1 MSRVGNMPISIP
13 NGVEI
18 NVSDG
23 LLSVKGPKG
32 RLTRQIHPAV
42 VLTVGKDTISL
53 SVSDESRESKAIHGL
68 SRMLVANMVTG
79 VSNGFEKTLEI
90 VGVGYR
96 AELQGKTAV
105 LNVGYSQPVHFDLP
119 EGVEARIEKTKIIL
133 SSIDKELLG
142 LTAAKIRGIRRPEPY
157 KGKGIKYAD
166 EVIRR
171 KAGKT
176 GVK

>member
-1 MSRVGNMPISIP
+1 MSRIGKKPIPMP

-18 NVSDG
+18 NLNNGV
-23 LLSVKGPKG
+23 LTVKGPKG
-32 RLTRQIHPAV
+32 KLTRQIHPRV
-42 VLTVGKDTISL
+42 SLNVGKDEIGV
-53 SVSDESRESKAIHGL
+53 SVSDESRESKSIHGL

-79 VSNGFEKTLEI
+79 VTTGFEKALEI

-96 AELQGKTAV
+96 AELQGKTAI

-119 EGVEARIEKTKIIL
+119 DGVEAKIDKTRIIL
-133 SSIDKELLG
+133 SSMDKELLG
-142 LTAAKIRGIRRPEPY
+142 LTAAKIRAIRKPEPY
-157 KGKGIKYAD
+157 KGKGIRYAD
-166 EVIRR
+166 EMVRR

>member
-1 MSRVGNMPISIP
+1 MSRIGKKPIPMP

-18 NVSDG
+18 NLNNGV
-23 LLSVKGPKG
+23 LTVKGPKG
-32 RLTRQIHPAV
+32 KLTRQIHPRV
-42 VLTVGKDTISL
+42 SLNVGKDEIGV

-68 SRMLVANMVTG
+68 SRMLVANMITG
-79 VSNGFEKTLEI
+79 VSTGFEKALEI

-96 AELQGKTAV
+96 AELQGKTAI

-119 EGVEARIEKTKIIL
+119 DGVEARIDKTRIIL
-133 SSIDKELLG
+133 SSMDKELLG
-142 LTAAKIRGIRRPEPY
+142 LTAAKIRAIRKPEPY
-157 KGKGIKYAD
+157 KGKGIRYAD
-166 EVIRR
+166 EMVRR

>member
-18 NVSDG
+18 NLSDG
-23 LLSVKGPKG
+23 LLSVKGAKG
-32 RLTRQIHPAV
+32 RLTRQLHPAV
-42 VLTVGKDTISL
+42 MLTVGKDEITL

-79 VSNGFEKTLEI
+79 VSSGFEKTLEI

-96 AELQGKTAV
+96 AELQGRTTV

-142 LTAAKIRGIRRPEPY
+142 LTAAKIRGIRKPEPY

>member
-1 MSRVGNMPISIP
+1 MSRIGKKPIPIP

-18 NVSDG
+18 SLNDG
-23 LLSVKGPKG
+23 LLTVKGPKG
-32 RLTRQIHPAV
+32 KLTRQMHPRV
-42 VLTVGKDTISL
+42 SVTVGKDEVAV
-53 SVSDESRESKAIHGL
+53 SVRDESRESKAIHGL
-68 SRMLVANMVTG
+68 FRMLVANMVTG
-79 VSNGFEKTLEI
+79 VSTGFEKTLEI

-96 AELQGKTAV
+96 AELQGNTAV

-119 EGVEARIEKTKIIL
+119 EGVEAKIDKTKITL

-142 LTAAKIRGIRRPEPY
+142 LTAAKIRGIRKPEPY
-157 KGKGIKYAD
+157 KGKGIRYAD

>member
-1 MSRVGNMPISIP
+1 MSRIGKKPISIP
-13 NGVEI
+13 NGIEI
-18 NVSDG
+18 SVDNG
-23 LLSVKGPKG
+23 LLTVKGPKG
-32 RLTRQIHPAV
+32 KLTRQMHPRVSVTA
-42 VLTVGKDTISL
+42 GKDEIAV

-79 VSNGFEKTLEI
+79 VSTGFEKALEI

-96 AELQGKTAV
+96 AELQGKTAI
-105 LNVGYSQPVHFDLP
+105 LNVGYSQPVHFELP
-119 EGVEARIEKTKIIL
+119 EGVEAKIDKTKITL

-142 LTAAKIRGIRRPEPY
+142 LTAAKIRGVRKPEPY
-157 KGKGIKYAD
+157 KGKGIRYAD

>member
-1 MSRVGNMPISIP
+1 MSRIGKKPIPMP

-18 NVSDG
+18 NLNNGV
-23 LLSVKGPKG
+23 LTVKGPKG
-32 RLTRQIHPAV
+32 KLTRQIHPRV
-42 VLTVGKDTISL
+42 SLNVGKDEIGV
-53 SVSDESRESKAIHGL
+53 SVSDESQESKAIHGL

-79 VSNGFEKTLEI
+79 VSTGFEKALEI

-96 AELQGKTAV
+96 AELQGKTAI

-119 EGVEARIEKTKIIL
+119 DGVEARIDKTRIIL
-133 SSIDKELLG
+133 SSMDKELLG
-142 LTAAKIRGIRRPEPY
+142 LTAAKIRAIRKPEPY
-157 KGKGIKYAD
+157 KGKGIRYAD
-166 EVIRR
+166 EMVRR